1 MQPIGLFPR
10 TCSRVA
16 NALSGEWMLGHLRS
30 NGGTVILMRTIFITI
45 WVVCGAIGLIALCD
59 PDRPGPMT
67 WAGFWSQLEE
77 IGGWIGPIFGGVY
90 LALYARFSAQWTY
103 IANLYNMIMQA
114 RANGGAYD
122 DVRATWAAAFIE
134 DADNLHLAMKS
145 SVAPIIRAWKDDK
158 DVQRCFVEHTP
169 GGQDRWDY
177 LMASVETVFQ
187 NESRLQMRRC
197 SRLRE
202 KYCSQESNWPSAAE

>member
-16 NALSGEWMLGHLRS
+16 NALSGEWMIGHLRS
-30 NGGTVILMRTIFITI
+30 NGGTIILMRTIFITT

-59 PDRPGPMT
+59 PNRPGPIT
-67 WAGFWSQLEE
+67 WAGFWSQLQE

-103 IANLYNMIMQA
+103 VANLYNMIMQA
-114 RANGGAYD
+114 RANGVAYG

-134 DADNLHLAMKS
+134 DADNLHLAMKP
-145 SVAPIIRAWKDDK
+145 SVAPIILAWREDK
-158 DVQRCFVEHTP
+158 DVEEIFVKHSP
-169 GGQDRWDY
+169 GGQDRWNY
-177 LMASVETVFQ
+177 LMASVKKVFD
-187 NESRLQMRRC
+187 NESMLQTQKC
-197 SRLRE
+197 SRLNKKFFSKERTF
-202 KYCSQESNWPSAAE
+202 P